1 MMDAGASPARGEE
14 TGERQARVNEPLTL
28 VIIGASGDLAQRKI
42 IPALFA
48 LYCQGLF
55 PDSFSVIGFARR
67 DMEADEFRR
76 RVSEHLT
83 CRYTPDR
90 GCADRMDEFLARC
103 DYVAGQYESSDS
115 FLDLYT
121 RMREYEGDGAANRVF
136 YMAIPPFLFLPVARS
151 IGDAG
156 LVHCGPG
163 PGWSRVVIEKPFGR
177 DRASSDAL
185 VRDMGQ
191 VFTEAQ
197 TFRIDHYLGKEVI
210 QNLLVLRFANRIF
223 TSIWDNDHISSVA
236 ISWSEDIGVGD
247 RGGYFDSYGIIR
259 DVMQNHL
266 LQILALIAMERPRS
280 LDARHIRDEK
290 VRVLRA
296 IPALE
301 GGDLV
306 LGQYGRGPRHPAYVE
321 EESIPGDSLT
331 PTFASA
337 ALQIHSPRWEGVPFL
352 MRAGKGLDTRA
363 TEIRIRFKSLEH
375 GIFAPATEALP
386 ANELIIRVQ
395 PDEAISLRIVNKVP
409 GLEMELGESELDLQY
424 ESAFRRLI
432 PDAYESLLL
441 DVVRGD
447 KSLFIRADELAAA
460 WDVFTPALDELEQR
474 SVRPA
479 VYAFGSGGPTGVAE
493 SPDFRTN

>member
-1 MMDAGASPARGEE
+1 MS
-14 TGERQARVNEPLTL
+14 EPLSL
-28 VIIGASGDLAQRKI
+28 VIVGASGDLAQKKI

-48 LYCQGLF
+48 LYCQGLL
-55 PDSFSVIGFARR
+55 PKHFSVVGFARR
-67 DMEADEFRR
+67 DMRAEEFRR
-76 RVSEHLT
+76 HITGNLT
-83 CRYTPDR
+83 CRYTPGK
-90 GCADRMDEFLARC
+90 GCADRMDEFLSRC
-103 DYVAGQYESSDS
+103 DYVSGQYESSDS

-121 RMREYEGDGAANRVF
+121 RMREYEGDGVADRVF
-136 YMAIPPFLFLPVARS
+136 YMAIPPFLFLPVAQA

-156 LVHCGPG
+156 LVSCEPD

-197 TFRIDHYLGKEVI
+197 TFRIDHYLGKEAI

-223 TSIWDNDHISSVA
+223 APIWDNDHISSVE
-236 ISWSEDIGVGD
+236 ISWGEDIGVGD
-247 RGGYFDSYGIIR
+247 RGGYFDRYGIVR

-266 LQILALIAMERPRS
+266 LQILALIAMEEPRS

-296 IPALE
+296 IPPLA
-301 GGDLV
+301 GQDLA
-306 LGQYGRGPRHPAYVE
+306 LGQYGRGLSHPAYVE
-321 EESIPGDSLT
+321 EGDIPDDSLT

-337 ALQIHSPRWEGVPFL
+337 ELQVHTPRWEGVPFL
-352 MRAGKGLDTRA
+352 MRAGKGLDARA
-363 TEIRIRFKSLEH
+363 TEIRIRFRSLEH
-375 GIFAPATEALP
+375 EIFAPATDGLP
-386 ANELIIRVQ
+386 ANELTIRVQ

-409 GLEMELGESELDLQY
+409 GLEMELGETDLDLQY
-424 ESAFRRLI
+424 ESAFDRLI

-441 DVVRGD
+441 DVIRGD

-460 WDVFTPALDELEQR
+460 WDIFTPALDEIEQ
-474 SVRPA
+474 SSAAPA
-479 VYAFGSGGPTGVAE
+479 VYAFGSGGPVGVAE
-493 SPDFRTN
+493 PRDFGTN

>member
-1 MMDAGASPARGEE
+1 MNRLP
-14 TGERQARVNEPLTL
+14 VNESGEPLL
-28 VIIGASGDLAQRKI
+28 NESESLALAIIGASGDLAQKKV

-48 LYCQGLF
+48 LYCQGML
-55 PDSFSVIGFARR
+55 PSRFSVIGLARQE
-67 DMEADEFRR
+67 MGSEEFRR
-76 RVSEHLT
+76 RISENLT
-83 CRYTPDR
+83 CRYTPDHR
-90 GCADRMDEFLARC
+90 CAESVAEFLSRC
-103 DYVAGQYESSDS
+103 DYVTGRYESSDS

-121 RMREYEGDGAANRVF
+121 RMRKYEKGGVANRVF
-136 YMAIPPFLFLPVARS
+136 YMAIPPFLFLPVAQS
-151 IGDAG
+151 IGNAG
-156 LVHCGPG
+156 LVNCEPG

-185 VRDMGQ
+185 VRDIAQ

-223 TSIWDNDHISSVA
+223 APIWDSTCISSVE
-236 ISWSEDIGVGD
+236 ISWRENIGVGE

-266 LQILALIAMERPRS
+266 LQILALIAMEEPQS

-296 IPALE
+296 IAPV
-301 GGDLV
+301 GGADLV
-306 LGQYGRGPRHPAYVE
+306 LGQYGRGRDHRAYVE
-321 EESIPGDSLT
+321 EDSIPSDSRT
-331 PTFASA
+331 PTFAA
-337 ALQIHSPRWEGVPFL
+337 ARLAVHTPRWEGVPFV
-352 MRAGKGLDTRA
+352 MRAGKGVDTRT
-363 TEIRIRFKSLEH
+363 TEIRIRFKPLEH
-375 GIFAPATEALP
+375 EIFGQAISALP

-409 GLEMELGESELDLQY
+409 GLEMDLVVTDLDLQY

-432 PDAYESLLL
+432 PDAYESLIL

-460 WDVFTPALDELEQR
+460 WDVFTPALDEIERL
-474 SVRPA
+474 SAPPA
-479 VYAFGSGGPTGVAE
+479 VYAFGSGGPDGVAE
-493 SPDFRTN
+493 LMDFGTN